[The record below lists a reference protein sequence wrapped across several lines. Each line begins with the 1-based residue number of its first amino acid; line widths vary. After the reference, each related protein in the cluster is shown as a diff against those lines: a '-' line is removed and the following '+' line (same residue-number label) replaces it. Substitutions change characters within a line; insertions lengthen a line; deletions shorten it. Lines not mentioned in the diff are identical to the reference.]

1 MVLDDAAMPDKI
13 RCANRKTSEADE
25 QTIESEVMQYAVHG
39 VRVVSYGERATVL
52 GTELVL
58 DDAFSEMLDSE

>member
-1 MVLDDAAMPDKI
+1 MVLDDTAMPDKI

-39 VRVVSYGERATVL
+39 VRVVSDGERATVL
-52 GTELVL
+52 GTEHVL